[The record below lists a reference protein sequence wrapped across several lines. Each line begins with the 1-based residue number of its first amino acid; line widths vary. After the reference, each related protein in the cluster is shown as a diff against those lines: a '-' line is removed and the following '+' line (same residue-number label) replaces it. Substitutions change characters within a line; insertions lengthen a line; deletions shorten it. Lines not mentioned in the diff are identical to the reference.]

1 VDRICPFLALSD
13 DHRTVIDGFDPDHA
27 CHAREPAVPVD
38 RARQGE
44 LCLADA
50 HRTCEFYTAYLA
62 ERAAAGASFPIPAAD
77 AHVSR
82 TRMVL
87 EPESWHARLPGE
99 RGFGKSAQRWL
110 VAGGIAGIGLAVA
123 ATAAAGGFDSL
134 GVARAP
140 ATPSPEPSATP
151 IETTLSPAPSPSAE
165 PSTPPPTERP
175 TQTTAPTA
183 SAAPRTAAPT
193 PRTYVVQEG
202 DTLSIIAIRY
212 GTSVS
217 ALQAANGLGKSD
229 VINVGQRLVIP

>member
-1 VDRICPFLALSD
+1 
-13 DHRTVIDGFDPDHA
+13 
-27 CHAREPAVPVD
+27 
-38 RARQGE
+38 
-44 LCLADA
+44 
-50 HRTCEFYTAYLA
+50 
-62 ERAAAGASFPIPAAD
+62 
-77 AHVSR
+77 
-82 TRMVL
+82 MVL

-140 ATPSPEPSATP
+140 ATPSPERSATP

-165 PSTPPPTERP
+165 PSTPSPTQRP

-183 SAAPRTAAPT
+183 SAPDLTAAPT